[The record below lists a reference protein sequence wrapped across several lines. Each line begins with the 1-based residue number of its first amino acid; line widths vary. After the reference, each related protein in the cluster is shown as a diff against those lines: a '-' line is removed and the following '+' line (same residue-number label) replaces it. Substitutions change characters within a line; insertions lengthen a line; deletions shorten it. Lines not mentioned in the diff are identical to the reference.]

1 MDEKPLTY
9 NEHSW
14 MIFTRRFQASR
25 GAVFKVAEYLN
36 REKNCEVCIP
46 AMRLA
51 PNSEFSDQYKDGGDI
66 IANGKHIVEV
76 KGTSKLFYGM
86 DDFPFEEIMIVNVQ
100 SADRYDAYAYFIV
113 NSELSHA
120 AIVRGST
127 KNKWTKKFM
136 PDKEKG
142 GLEEKYL
149 IDKRLAEF
157 VLL

>member
-1 MDEKPLTY
+1 MDEKSV
-9 NEHSW
+9 NKDWE
-14 MIFTRRFQASR
+14 IFSR
-25 GAVFKVAEYLN
+25 KFANSRSAVFKVAEYLN

-51 PNSEFSDQYKDGGDI
+51 PDPEFADQYKDDGDI

-76 KGTSKLFYGM
+76 KGSSKLFYGM
-86 DDFPFEEIMIVNVQ
+86 DDYPFDEVIIANVQ

-127 KNKWTKKFM
+127 KNKWTKRFVFE
-136 PDKEKG
+136 KERG
-142 GLEEKYL
+142 TTEEKYL
-149 IDKRLAEF
+149 INKRLAEF